1 MNPAQLPAEVAWS
14 KVDTLDFDT
23 GVANSGTGNLVVK
36 EAGGE
41 GDQGAG
47 AAY

>member
-1 MNPAQLPAEVAWS
+1 MHPAQLPAEGAWS

-23 GVANSGTGNLVVK
+23 GAANPGTGNLVGK

-41 GDQGAG
+41 GDRGAG
-47 AAY
+47 AVY

>member
-14 KVDTLDFDT
+14 KVDKLDFDT

-36 EAGGE
+36 EAGRE
-41 GDQGAG
+41 GDQDAG
-47 AAY
+47 SAY

>member
-14 KVDTLDFDT
+14 KVDKLDFDT
-23 GVANSGTGNLVVK
+23 GVANSGTGSLVVK
-36 EAGGE
+36 EAGAE